1 MVKKSNPTTKFFQ
14 TSNLYVFSCLGNY
27 NYRFNLSHNPQFFS
41 SQGLLT
47 HPLCK
52 ALLRKKWK
60 DFGRYFYYGIF
71 IGYVIFLA
79 ILTTYGISFSK
90 AYRSSISTSEN
101 KTEEKETHFQFC
113 NKKQGIFNAYEIFII
128 VFSVVF
134 LIFEIIQFIR
144 VII

>member
-1 MVKKSNPTTKFFQ
+1 MFF
-14 TSNLYVFSCLGNY
+14 F
-27 NYRFNLSHNPQFFS
+27 

-60 DFGRYFYYGIF
+60 NFGRYFYYGIF
-71 IGYVIFLA
+71 IGYVIFLS
-79 ILTTYGISFSK
+79 ILSAYGIKFSK
-90 AYRSSISTSEN
+90 TYRATSED
-101 KTEEKETHFQFC
+101 KTEAEQNFQFC
-113 NKKQGIFNAYEIFII
+113 NQNEGIFDAYEIFII

-144 VII
+144 VILTTLIKF

>member
-1 MVKKSNPTTKFFQ
+1 MSR
-14 TSNLYVFSCLGNY
+14 LIIIIG
-27 NYRFNLSHNPQFFS
+27 FS

-71 IGYVIFLA
+71 IGYVTFLA

-90 AYRSSISTSEN
+90 TYRSSISTSGD
-101 KTEEKETHFQFC
+101 KTEAEQNFQFC
-113 NKKQGIFNAYEIFII
+113 NQNEGIFDAYEIFII

-144 VII
+144 VILTLIKF

>member
-1 MVKKSNPTTKFFQ
+1 MKETWSVQSFLWKYLLTYTT
-14 TSNLYVFSCLGNY
+14 TYTRYLVF
-27 NYRFNLSHNPQFFS
+27 FFS
-41 SQGLLT
+41 QALLT

-60 DFGRYFYYGIF
+60 NFGRYFYYGIF

-144 VII
+144 VIIWILLDYHA